1 VKLHGVPVNVWAH
14 NVLPA
19 ATLKTLNVRTNLVQL
34 QTLNRPLQGLP
45 KNKIC
50 IVLFVFLADLFFLNL
65 FFILII
71 SEFCFPTGQL
81 CSTFSPFFL
90 IFTCTEDGV
99 VEKKKSPIYFILHII
114 TFPS

>member
-1 VKLHGVPVNVWAH
+1 MKLGGVPVNVWAH

-19 ATLKTLNVRTNLVQL
+19 ATLKTLNLQTNLQL

-81 CSTFSPFFL
+81 CSTFSSFFL
-90 IFTCTEDGV
+90 IFTCTENGV
-99 VEKKKSPIYFILHII
+99 VEKEKKSYLFHSAYYRI
-114 TFPS
+114 S